1 MDVVY
6 SAGDTLT
13 ITMNMATDGML
24 PPRATSGGRTFVD
37 ELFAFSASLG
47 TDYSGAWRDESTF
60 AIRILDTANAGTPTM
75 SGPCSL
81 HNVSLAVF
89 PEDYCIFNRLVLAPP
104 PPPLPPGSTGT
115 PPPPPAHPTFAPA
128 YTGWPPPV
136 YVFFNASANLRSV
149 AGRSQFTREPTAL
162 SGSFGTSLPPALISF
177 VADDYDN
184 LDPTFSPGD
193 TLTATFD
200 MLTNMGGEAL
210 NSGEVGSPSHN
221 YPAYSGGKRYVDT
234 LLDFSAS
241 LGLDYSGHWAD
252 ASTLVV
258 TCVDPTD
265 AEPPRIGLSTVRVRI
280 GDHNVTN
287 QHGSSLGCAD
297 SALLGGTFGSQRP
310 PTLLSVVLADEDN
323 GDEVYGY
330 CDTLTFTFDMPT
342 DKAGGKTDAYELF
355 AFANPRAVAA
365 DAAAPFGVDAV
376 AAAAGGDECLVPFGG
391 ECPVYDVTNGLP
403 YTGEWSADGR
413 YYRMRLQCPAP
424 SGTPTAAAGATAEAV
439 SRVWDV

>member
-1 MDVVY
+1 
-6 SAGDTLT
+6 
-13 ITMNMATDGML
+13 MATDGML

-89 PEDYCIFNRLVLAPP
+89 PEDYCIFNRLVLATP

-200 MLTNMGGEAL
+200 MLTNMGGEASTAARWARPATTTPPTRGGSATSTRCL
-210 NSGEVGSPSHN
+210 TSPPRLVSTTRATGRTRARSSSRASTQRTPSRRASGSP
-221 YPAYSGGKRYVDT
+221 PCACA
-234 LLDFSAS
+234 SA
-241 LGLDYSGHWAD
+241 
-252 ASTLVV
+252 T
-258 TCVDPTD
+258 TT
-265 AEPPRIGLSTVRVRI
+265 
-280 GDHNVTN
+280 
-287 QHGSSLGCAD
+287 
-297 SALLGGTFGSQRP
+297 
-310 PTLLSVVLADEDN
+310 
-323 GDEVYGY
+323 
-330 CDTLTFTFDMPT
+330 
-342 DKAGGKTDAYELF
+342 
-355 AFANPRAVAA
+355 
-365 DAAAPFGVDAV
+365 
-376 AAAAGGDECLVPFGG
+376 
-391 ECPVYDVTNGLP
+391 
-403 YTGEWSADGR
+403 
-413 YYRMRLQCPAP
+413 
-424 SGTPTAAAGATAEAV
+424 
-439 SRVWDV
+439 